1 MTVFDRAG
9 DRVLVLLS
17 SCGLAATQTV
27 INLLRL
33 YEAETAILFCATRDN
48 VRHLHAALVERGFA
62 AVALSG
68 EHSQN
73 ERNQISG
80 FANSLGCL
88 AIQAIPPQ
96 ITSIAP
102 WIVKSFQP
110 GVVTLSGQGF
120 LGTTQVLV
128 NGVPL
133 ASVFTTPDDA
143 TLRFNPPIGSAIGA
157 MTVQTSNNA
166 GTSNI
171 ATLQV
176 VDTTPTAMLVNGA
189 VVGGNNLAWSFGG
202 TRNSL
207 WALVVGSVGTT
218 SPLLGLSVLDNPT
231 VLTYGLLSPFNG
243 LGSYTTFVP
252 ANQLSGLR
260 IYSQVVELDL
270 ANNLAG
276 ISSSNV
282 AATLVVN

>member
-1 MTVFDRAG
+1 M
-9 DRVLVLLS
+9 
-17 SCGLAATQTV
+17 
-27 INLLRL
+27 
-33 YEAETAILFCATRDN
+33 
-48 VRHLHAALVERGFA
+48 
-62 AVALSG
+62 
-68 EHSQN
+68 
-73 ERNQISG
+73 
-80 FANSLGCL
+80 
-88 AIQAIPPQ
+88 
-96 ITSIAP
+96 
-102 WIVKSFQP
+102 
-110 GVVTLSGQGF
+110 
-120 LGTTQVLV
+120 LV

-143 TLRFNPPIGSAIGA
+143 TLRFNPPIGSVIGA

-166 GTSNI
+166 GSSNV

-189 VVGGNNLAWSFGG
+189 VVGGNNLTWSFGG

-207 WALVVGSVGTT
+207 WTLVVGSVGTT

>member
-1 MTVFDRAG
+1 
-9 DRVLVLLS
+9 
-17 SCGLAATQTV
+17 
-27 INLLRL
+27 
-33 YEAETAILFCATRDN
+33 
-48 VRHLHAALVERGFA
+48 
-62 AVALSG
+62 
-68 EHSQN
+68 
-73 ERNQISG
+73 
-80 FANSLGCL
+80 
-88 AIQAIPPQ
+88 
-96 ITSIAP
+96 
-102 WIVKSFQP
+102 
-110 GVVTLSGQGF
+110 
-120 LGTTQVLV
+120 
-128 NGVPL
+128 
-133 ASVFTTPDDA
+133 
-143 TLRFNPPIGSAIGA
+143 

-270 ANNLAG
+270 ANNLHLHL
-276 ISSSNV
+276 V
-282 AATLVVN
+282 LVVGDRVYAGHLGLLVHLAFEELAGVGLLDPLGFGEGLLGEGTL